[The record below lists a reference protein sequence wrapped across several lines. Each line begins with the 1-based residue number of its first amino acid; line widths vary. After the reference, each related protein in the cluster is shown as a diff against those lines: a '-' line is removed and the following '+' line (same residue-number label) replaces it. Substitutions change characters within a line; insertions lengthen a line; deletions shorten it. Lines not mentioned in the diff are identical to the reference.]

1 MKMKDLKLT
10 IDQDGVSIYIDNG
23 NDKEPTH
30 VCYWHIEEWEEDSS
44 VATSI
49 FNAIELYYTNPKGLL
64 KLLK

>member
-23 NDKEPTH
+23 DDKEPTH
-30 VCYWHIEEWEEDSS
+30 VCYWHIEEWEEDSG

>member
-1 MKMKDLKLT
+1 MKDLKLT

-30 VCYWHIEEWEEDSS
+30 VCYWHIEEWEEDSG